1 MPNQALAMLKTV
13 CQLASNVPATAK
25 LFREGVWAFLIK
37 ISWQRGAEICDFA
50 FARIGCLRVITLAAK
65 ERERRLQ
72 VLEAQEE
79 AEIAQQEEQNGLI
92 QAGSLFQHVL

>member
-1 MPNQALAMLKTV
+1 MSSQATDESLRSLPGVVRQMPNQALAMLKTV

-50 FARIGCLRVITLAAK
+50 FARIGCLRAAP
-65 ERERRLQ
+65 
-72 VLEAQEE
+72 A
-79 AEIAQQEEQNGLI
+79 
-92 QAGSLFQHVL
+92 SL